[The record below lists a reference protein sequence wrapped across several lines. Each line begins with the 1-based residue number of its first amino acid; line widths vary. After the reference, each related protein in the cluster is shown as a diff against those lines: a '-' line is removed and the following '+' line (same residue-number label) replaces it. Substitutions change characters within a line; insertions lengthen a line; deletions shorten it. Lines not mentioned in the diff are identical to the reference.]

1 MVRIIIWITFLIV
14 FSLPTLLFGQNTEK
28 EKVNVS
34 GNLISEQNEKLS
46 FAEVYLFETTT
57 STLVKTEL
65 TDNNGAFVFTSI
77 PKGSYTL
84 KTNLKEE
91 IITVS
96 TVEAIANVDLG
107 DLLVKKTSEQL
118 QEVVIE
124 KKKAFIERKLDKL
137 VVNVENSIASA
148 GNNVLEVLQRSPG
161 VMVNED
167 SGINLKGKSGVV
179 IMIDG
184 KPTPLSGADLMAYLK
199 GIPASNIQTI
209 EIITNP
215 SARYDAAGNAG
226 IINIKFKKD
235 QRQGFN
241 GTATIAYGQG
251 VYEKPSANT
260 NLNYRNKKW
269 NFFGS
274 YSFSKP
280 RHLTNFFINRKFYD
294 ENRNL
299 TSTFEQNSFTKHPL
313 TNHNARFGV
322 DFYSSEKTVI
332 GALFNGNW
340 NASGRDGNTNATI
353 TNALGELDY
362 TTKTAILLDENRFN
376 GFVNLNFKH
385 AFNTSGKELT
395 ADIDYGTFDANSE
408 QDIRNIN
415 TNPQGTTLSD
425 SKLATNQ
432 TGTIKVQ
439 SIKADYSHPFSEKT
453 KLELG
458 CKSSLVSSDNDVK
471 FYEVIDNVNTLDFR
485 RSNHFLYKENINA
498 LYGSFTKSFKKWDF
512 QCGLRMEHTNTSGEQ
527 IATGE
532 TFSRNYANLFPNVV
546 ASRNFSENNAL
557 SFTYAKRID
566 RPTYRQLNPFKVFVD
581 SYTYVVGDPTLNSV
595 ITHLFEMNHTFKG
608 KYITTLSY
616 SKSKESITDVFVQ
629 DDVTK
634 ISYQIPANMQ
644 DYEQYNLGIY
654 VPFTYKKVLNSTLS
668 GSVYY
673 NKYSSP
679 FQGGYLQQSFTS
691 WDMNLNNTFTLG
703 KGWTAELSGYY
714 QSKMVWGL
722 FYIKN
727 LAQVTAGVQ
736 RTSKDKNSTLKFS
749 VSDLFLTNHI
759 AVEVEYQNQNFFTD
773 RTWDSRVAT
782 LSYTYRFG
790 KNTVAKAR
798 QRNSGVEDEKR
809 RAG

>member
-46 FAEVYLFETTT
+46 FAEVYLFETAT

-395 ADIDYGTFDANSE
+395 ADIDFGTFDANSE

-471 FYEVIDNVNTLDFR
+471 FYEVIDNVNTLDFM

-595 ITHLFEMNHTFKG
+595 ITHLFELNHTFKG

>member
-1 MVRIIIWITFLIV
+1 MVRIVFWITFFIV
-14 FSLPTLLFGQNTEK
+14 ITLPTLLFGQNTEN
-28 EKVNVS
+28 EKVTVS
-34 GNLISEQNEKLS
+34 GNLLSEQNEKLA
-46 FAEVYLFETTT
+46 FAEVYLFENTTT
-57 STLVKTEL
+57 NLVKTEL

-77 PKGSYTL
+77 PKGNYTL

-91 IITVS
+91 IITIS
-96 TVEAIANVDLG
+96 TVEVNANLDLG
-107 DLLVKKTSEQL
+107 NLLVKKTTEQL
-118 QEVVIE
+118 KEVVIE

-199 GIPASNIQTI
+199 GIPASNIQSI

-299 TSTFEQNSFTKHPL
+299 TSIFEQNSFTKHPL
-313 TNHNARFGV
+313 TSHNARFGV

-340 NASGRDGNTNATI
+340 NTSGRDGNTNATI
-353 TNALGELDY
+353 TNAAGQLDY

-376 GFVNLNFKH
+376 GFINLNFKH
-385 AFNTSGKELT
+385 AFNTSGRELT
-395 ADIDYGTFDANSE
+395 ADIDYGTFDAISDQN
-408 QDIRNIN
+408 IRNIN
-415 TNPQGTTLSD
+415 ANPDGSTLSD

-432 TGTIKVQ
+432 TGIIKVQ

-458 CKSSLVSSDNDVK
+458 LKSSLVSSDNDVR
-471 FYEVIDNVNTLDFR
+471 FYNVINEQNNLDYS
-485 RSNHFLYKENINA
+485 RSNHFIYKENINA
-498 LYGSFTKSFKKWDF
+498 LYGNFSKSFEKWDV
-512 QCGLRMEHTNTSGEQ
+512 QCGLRMEHTNTNGEQ

-532 TFSRNYANLFPNVV
+532 TFSRNYANVFPNVV
-546 ASRNFSENNAL
+546 VSRNFSENNAL
-557 SFTYAKRID
+557 SLTYAKRID

-595 ITHLFEMNHTFKG
+595 ITHLFELNHTFKG

-668 GSVYY
+668 GAVYY

-679 FQGGYLQQSFTS
+679 FQGGNLQQSFTS
-691 WDMNLNNTFTLG
+691 WDMNLNNTLTLG

-727 LAQVTAGVQ
+727 LAQVTAGLQ
-736 RTSKDKNSTLKFS
+736 RTSKDKNSTLKLS
-749 VSDLFLTNHI
+749 VTDIFRTNHI
-759 AVEVEYQNQNFFTD
+759 AVEVDYQNQDFFTD
-773 RTWDSRVAT
+773 RTWDSQVAT
-782 LSYTYRFG
+782 VSYTYRFG

>member
-14 FSLPTLLFGQNTEK
+14 ITLPTLLFSQNTEND
-28 EKVNVS
+28 KVTIS
-34 GNLISEQNEKLS
+34 GNLLSEQNEKLS
-46 FAEVYLFETTT
+46 FTEVYLFENLT

-65 TDNNGAFVFTSI
+65 TDINGVFVFTSI
-77 PKGSYTL
+77 PKGNYTL

-91 IITVS
+91 IITIS
-96 TVEAIANVDLG
+96 TIEAIANTDLG
-107 DLLVKKTSEQL
+107 NLLVKKNPEQL
-118 QEVVIE
+118 NEVVIE
-124 KKKAFIERKLDKL
+124 KKKSFIERKLDKL

-167 SGINLKGKSGVV
+167 SAINLKGKSGVI

-280 RHLTNFFINRKFYD
+280 QHLTNFFINRKFYD

-313 TNHNARFGV
+313 TSHNARFGV

-332 GALFNGNW
+332 GALFNTNW
-340 NASGRDGNTNATI
+340 NTSGRDGNTNATI
-353 TNALGELDY
+353 TNATGQLDY

-385 AFNTSGKELT
+385 AFNSSGKELT

-408 QDIRNIN
+408 QNIRNIN
-415 TNPQGTTLSD
+415 AYPNGVLLSD

-471 FYEVIDNVNTLDFR
+471 FYDVINNQNILDYS

-498 LYGSFTKSFKKWDF
+498 LYGSFSKSFEKWDL
-512 QCGLRMEHTNTSGEQ
+512 QCGLRIEHTDTNGEQ

-532 TFSRNYANLFPNVV
+532 TFSRNYTNGFPNVV
-546 ASRNFSENNAL
+546 VSRNFSENNAL

-654 VPFTYKKVLNSTLS
+654 VPFNYKKILNSTLS
-668 GSVYY
+668 GAVYY

-679 FQGGYLQQSFTS
+679 LQGGNLQQSFTS

-703 KGWTAELSGYY
+703 KGWTAELNGYY

-727 LAQVTAGVQ
+727 LAQVTAGIQ
-736 RTSKDKNSTLKFS
+736 RTSKDKNSTLKLS
-749 VSDLFLTNHI
+749 VSDIFLTNHI
-759 AVEVEYQNQNFFTD
+759 AVEVEYQNQDFFTD
-773 RTWDSRVAT
+773 RTWDSRVAAV
-782 LSYTYRFG
+782 SYTYRFG